1 MKLWQKI
8 AVFTLVPILIVGAY
22 LFYVFHSRKV
32 ADEAA
37 NKPEQAKPVSQD
49 DLAVMKQY
57 YFATFDQA
65 KQLEGTTVWVKA
77 GYSLP
82 YYPFAAGKVDFAK
95 RVGLLPSAEKLSIS
109 KLVKA
114 AAPAKEDDRIPH
126 GTKQYFAVF
135 ALTGPDGKPGTF
147 ATPIG
152 AVQGDDEKIY
162 TDLMFFYD
170 DPKTIYDNWPKSV
183 WDAVAVHEPKV
194 GMSELQTQMTVGTV
208 QESDSQS
215 IGNRTVTY
223 DAGGKSWTVTFSKG
237 VATQVKAG

>member
-1 MKLWQKI
+1 
-8 AVFTLVPILIVGAY
+8 VPILILGGY

-37 NKPEQAKPVSQD
+37 SKPEQAKPVSQD

-82 YYPFAAGKVDFAK
+82 YYPFAGGKVDFAK
-95 RVGLLPSAEKLSIS
+95 RVGFLPSAEKLSIS

-114 AAPAKEDDRIPH
+114 AAPTKEDDRIPH
-126 GTKQYFAVF
+126 GTKQYFVVF
-135 ALTGPDGKPGTF
+135 TLSGPDGKPGTF

-194 GMSELQTQMTVGTV
+194 GMSELQTQMAVGTS

-223 DAGGKSWTVTFSKG
+223 DAGGKKWAVTFSKG

>member
-8 AVFTLVPILIVGAY
+8 AVFTLVPVLIVGAY

-37 NKPEQAKPVSQD
+37 SKPAEAKPVSQD

-65 KQLEGTTVWVKA
+65 KQLEGTTVWIKA
-77 GYSLP
+77 GFSLP
-82 YYPFAAGKVDFAK
+82 YYPFAGGKVDFAK
-95 RVGLLPSAEKLSIS
+95 RVGVLPSAEKLSIS

-135 ALTGPDGKPGTF
+135 TLSGPEGKTGTF

-194 GMSELQTQMTVGTV
+194 GMSELQTQMAVGTV